1 MIVKEVTGME
11 WGAAERAGRIG
22 YFTFCLC
29 FDCCAQF
36 ELDLERDTKRA
47 AVAWALPRH
56 QQPSP
61 KRMACS
67 FFGRWNSGT
76 EKGAKLGEKS
86 QCPERQSLRPKT
98 IVLQVI

>member
-47 AVAWALPRH
+47 AVAWAR
-56 QQPSP
+56 
-61 KRMACS
+61 C
-67 FFGRWNSGT
+67 GNN
-76 EKGAKLGEKS
+76 
-86 QCPERQSLRPKT
+86 
-98 IVLQVI
+98 